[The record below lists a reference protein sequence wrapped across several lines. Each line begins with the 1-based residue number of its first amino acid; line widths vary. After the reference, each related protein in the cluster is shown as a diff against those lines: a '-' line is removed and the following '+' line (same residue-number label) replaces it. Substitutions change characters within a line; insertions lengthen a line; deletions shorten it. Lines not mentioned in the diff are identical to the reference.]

1 MKIFTILLI
10 SLALINSVLAKDT
23 LWQVPDTAK
32 YSEDTLLVKFK
43 TNTSASALA
52 NILNTVGVLQEKT
65 FQYSGI
71 SVLKITDKNK
81 NVKDV
86 LNSLTAY
93 NSVIEYAEPDYILT
107 LNRTPNDPMFDQL
120 WGLHNTGQSGG
131 KYDADIDA
139 PETWDN
145 NTDSS
150 IVVGIIDTGIDY
162 DHEDLTANIWVNSNE
177 IAGNGIDD
185 DNNGYIDD
193 IHGINAITNTGDPM
207 DDQAHGTHVA
217 GTIGAVGNN
226 GIGVT
231 GINWNVKMM
240 GLKFLDQ
247 NGSGYSSDAIKA
259 LEYAIMMKT
268 EHNVNIKLTSNSWGG
283 GGYSQAMYDAIQAS
297 EQAGMLFIAAAG
309 NESLDNDS
317 SPNYP
322 SNYELQSVI
331 AVAATDDNDN
341 LSDFSCFGAN
351 SVDLAAPG
359 SNILSTIPGNQYASY
374 SGTSMAT
381 PHVAGAVALLWAA
394 YPNDSY
400 ADIKAKLMGTVDQ
413 LDSLSGK
420 MVTGGRLN
428 INNAVGC
435 DPNNP
440 PQLQVSLAD
449 AFTVYQTQAV
459 VLTASLVNCGYLTGA
474 SITANFSNGDSE
486 LTLLDDGVAPDLAAN
501 DGVYTAN
508 WISSNTG
515 STTVDFSATY
525 DGNSYTKAV
534 TGTVIETVVYTV
546 NDQYSFN
553 WIDISSSG
561 TNMNLTDDSH
571 YYSIPFNFNFYGQS
585 YANIAVGSNGG
596 IYFDNAE
603 LGYENKSIP
612 SNMSINTL
620 IAVFW
625 DDLNPEASGG
635 VFYEIQDTAP
645 NRRLII
651 QWNQVPL
658 YGINGNGSIQ
668 AILEEASGNIIM
680 QYLDVNFNDSS
691 YNNGASAT
699 VGLQRSA
706 DFAQQY
712 SYNQANL
719 SDNMAILWSLNS
731 DEEPPEPPTAAGSLQ
746 FYQASYTVS
755 EGASSITITVSRT
768 NGSDGAVSVDYAITN
783 GTATSGNDY
792 LGNSSTLNWN
802 DGDNSN
808 KLITVNII
816 DDNNQESSEN
826 FSLVLSNVTG
836 GASIGS
842 PNNTVVTITDNDSG
856 DDCPH
861 ATFSV
866 VNKKITIPMLDMPLL
881 DSMTGEPNGNI
892 VVLQAELAMTE
903 GVGDFKMIPD
913 SISVISGV
921 EPNAECHASYSYNTR
936 ILHLPFVDVSSTIM
950 LPPNIVIDGPV
961 QVFDANLQQLQLYNE
976 IFHLKDYTYLY
987 ELE

>member
-1 MKIFTILLI
+1 MKRFTILLI
-10 SLALINSVLAKDT
+10 TLGMINSVLAKDT
-23 LWQVPDTAK
+23 LWQVPDIAK

-43 TNTSASALA
+43 KNTSASALA

-65 FQYSGI
+65 FKYSGI

-93 NSVIEYAEPDYILT
+93 DTVIEYAEPNYILT
-107 LNRTPNDPMFDQL
+107 LNRTPNDPMFNQL

-131 KYDADIDA
+131 KSDADIDA

-162 DHEDLTANIWVNSNE
+162 NHEDLAANIWVNSNE

-193 IHGINAITNTGDPM
+193 IHGINAITKTGDPM

-226 GIGVT
+226 GIGIT
-231 GINWNVKMM
+231 GVNWNVKMM

-247 NGSGYSSDAIKA
+247 NGSGSSSDAITA

-309 NESLDNDS
+309 NESSDNDS

-331 AVAATDDNDN
+331 AVAATDRNDN
-341 LSDFSCFGAN
+341 LSSFSCFGAN

-359 SNILSTIPGNQYASY
+359 SEIVSTIPGNQYASY

-381 PHVAGAVALLWAA
+381 PHVAGAAALLWAA

-400 ADIKAKLMGTVDQ
+400 ADIKAKLMGTVDK

-435 DPNNP
+435 DTSNP
-440 PQLQVSLAD
+440 PQLQASLAD
-449 AFTVYQTQAV
+449 AFTVYQSQVV

-474 SITANFSNGDSE
+474 TVTANFSNGDSE
-486 LTLLDDGVAPDLAAN
+486 LTLLDDGVAPDAAAN
-501 DGVYTAN
+501 DGIYTAN
-508 WISSNTG
+508 WTPDNSG

-525 DGNSYTKAV
+525 DGNSYTKQL
-534 TGTVIETVVYTV
+534 TGTVIESVVYTV
-546 NDQYSFN
+546 NDQHSFN

-561 TNMNLTDDSH
+561 TNMNLTDESH
-571 YYSIPFNFNFYGQS
+571 YYSIPFNFNFYGKNYS
-585 YANIAVGSNGG
+585 NIAVGSNGG

-603 LGYENKSIP
+603 LGYDNKPIP

-625 DDLNPEASGG
+625 DDLDPETNGG
-635 VFYEIQDTAP
+635 VFYEIQGTAP
-645 NRRLII
+645 NRSLII
-651 QWNQVPL
+651 QWNEVPP
-658 YGINGNGSIQ
+658 YGTNGNASIQ

-680 QYLDVNFNDSS
+680 QYLDVNFNDAS
-691 YNNGASAT
+691 YDDGASAT
-699 VGLQRSA
+699 VGLQRTA
-706 DFAQQY
+706 DFGQQY
-712 SYNQANL
+712 SYNQSKL

-731 DEEPPEPPTAAGSLQ
+731 EEEPEPPTAAGSLQ
-746 FYQASYTVS
+746 FSQATYSVN
-755 EGASSITITVSRT
+755 EGIGSKTITVSRT
-768 NGSDGAVSVDYAITN
+768 GGSDGSVSVDYAIN
-783 GTATSGNDY
+783 DGTATSGNDY
-792 LGNSSTLNWN
+792 SATPGTLTWN
-802 DGDNSN
+802 DGDSSN

-826 FSLVLSNVTG
+826 FSLVLSNATG
-836 GASIGS
+836 DATIGS
-842 PNNTVVTITDNDSG
+842 PNNTTVTITDNDSEN
-856 DDCPH
+856 DCPH
-861 ATFSV
+861 ASFSV
-866 VNKKITIPMLDMPLL
+866 ADKKITIPMLDMPLL
-881 DSMTGEPNGNI
+881 DSLTGEPNGNI
-892 VVLQAELAMTE
+892 AVLQAELAMTE
-903 GVGDFKMIPD
+903 GVGDFKMIPE
-913 SISVISGV
+913 SVSVIAG
-921 EPNAECHASYSYNTR
+921 EQPNAECHASYSYNTR
-936 ILHLPFVDVSSTIM
+936 IMHLPFVDVSSTIV
-950 LPPNIVIDGPV
+950 LPPNIVIDGPI
-961 QVFDANLQQLQLYNE
+961 QVFESNLQQLQLYNE

>member
-65 FQYSGI
+65 FKYSGI
-71 SVLKITDKNK
+71 SLLKITDKNK
-81 NVKDV
+81 NVKNV

-107 LNRTPNDPMFDQL
+107 LNRTPNDPKFNQL

-131 KYDADIDA
+131 KSDADIDA
-139 PETWDN
+139 PETWNN

-162 DHEDLTANIWVNSNE
+162 DHEDLAANMWVNSNE

-185 DNNGYIDD
+185 DGNGYIDD

-207 DDQAHGTHVA
+207 DDEGHGTHVA

-231 GINWNVKMM
+231 GVNWNVKMM

-247 NGSGYSSDAIKA
+247 DGSGSSSDAITA

-268 EHNVNIKLTSNSWGG
+268 EHNVNIKLTNNSWGG

-309 NESLDNDS
+309 NEGSNNDRN
-317 SPNYP
+317 PHYP

-331 AVAATDDNDN
+331 AVAATDRNDN
-341 LSDFSCFGAN
+341 LSSFSCFGAT

-359 SNILSTIPGNQYASY
+359 SDILSTIPGNKYASY

-400 ADIKAKLMGTVDQ
+400 ANIKAKLMGTVDQ

-440 PQLQVSLAD
+440 PQLQVSLAED
-449 AFTVYQTQAV
+449 FSVSQGQAA
-459 VLTASLVNCGYLTGA
+459 VLTAYLVNCGYLTGA
-474 SITANFSNGDSE
+474 SVTANFSNGDSE
-486 LTLLDDGVAPDLAAN
+486 LTLLDNGVAPDLAAN

-508 WISSNTG
+508 WTPNNSG
-515 STTVDFSATY
+515 STTVNFSATY
-525 DGNSYTKAV
+525 NGNSYTKEL
-534 TGTVIETVVYTV
+534 TGTVIETILYTV
-546 NDQYSFN
+546 NDQHSFN

-571 YYSIPFNFNFYGQS
+571 YYSIPFNFNFYDQS
-585 YANIAVGSNGG
+585 YSNIAVGSNGG
-596 IYFDNAE
+596 IYFEDAE
-603 LGYENKSIP
+603 LSYENKPIP
-612 SNMSINTL
+612 SNMNINTF

-625 DDLNPEASGG
+625 ADLDPEASGG
-635 VFYEIQDTAP
+635 VFYAIQGTAP

-651 QWNQVPL
+651 QWNQVPP

-706 DFAQQY
+706 DFGQQY

-719 SDNMAILWSLNS
+719 SDNMAILWSLN
-731 DEEPPEPPTAAGSLQ
+731 EEEEPEPPTAAGSLQ
-746 FYQASYTVS
+746 FSQATYSVN
-755 EGASSITITVSRT
+755 EGIGSKTITVSRT
-768 NGSDGAVSVDYAITN
+768 GGSDGSVSVDYAIN
-783 GTATSGNDY
+783 DSTATYGDDY
-792 LGNSSTLNWN
+792 SATPGTLTWN
-802 DGDNSN
+802 DGDSSN

-826 FSLVLSNVTG
+826 FSLVLSNATG
-836 GASIGS
+836 DASIG
-842 PNNTVVTITDNDSG
+842 NRNTTVVTIIDNDA
-856 DDCPH
+856 DENDCPH
-861 ATFSV
+861 AAFSV
-866 VNKKITIPMLDMPLL
+866 ADKKITIPMLDMPLL

-892 VVLQAELAMTE
+892 VVLQAELEMTE

-913 SISVISGV
+913 SISVISGI
-921 EPNAECHASYSYNTR
+921 EPNAECHASYSYETR
-936 ILHLPFVDVSSTIM
+936 IMHFPFVDVASTIV
-950 LPPNIVIDGPV
+950 LPPNIVIDGPI
-961 QVFDANLQQLQLYNE
+961 QVFEANLQQLQLYNE